1 MTFSIGKK
9 KPCTAHVN
17 WGGGNEWKATHAS
30 FFLFFF
36 KAGIYA
42 PYRFLDD
49 QKRSFMFRI
58 PARDG
63 RNSEPPRVCLP
74 AFLLLLSLL
83 LFLFSILVCHS
94 SGAASSLLFIFT
106 FWFGWPPHDK
116 SVAQNI
122 NSDSASTPSDL
133 FVHRLSW
140 KWNRGEIWLF
150 FFLRR
155 LERREMSDDIFFPR
169 PTTSRDSSTRS
180 AADVYWFPR
189 VMNASMQIGVGP
201 TACQRRS
208 NARLRNC
215 GGCLFVLF
223 FFILLSGFS
232 RAHLQ

>member
-1 MTFSIGKK
+1 MHRIDFSMIRNDHSCFVSLRG
-9 KPCTAHVN
+9 TD
-17 WGGGNEWKATHAS
+17 EIAS
-30 FFLFFF
+30 RPGFVCLHFFYYYHYYYSYFLFWC
-36 KAGIYA
+36 AI
-42 PYRFLDD
+42 RLE
-49 QKRSFMFRI
+49 Q
-58 PARDG
+58 
-63 RNSEPPRVCLP
+63 
-74 AFLLLLSLL
+74 LLLSF
-83 LFLFSILVCHS
+83 LFLHFDSVGPRTISRSHKTSTATRRRHRPIC
-94 SGAASSLLFIFT
+94 LFIGSRGNGIVGR
-106 FWFGWPPHDK
+106 FGC
-116 SVAQNI
+116 
-122 NSDSASTPSDL
+122 
-133 FVHRLSW
+133 
-140 KWNRGEIWLF
+140 F